1 MTTTGNKPDFIR
13 HLYKVTKE
21 LKSYTIYSLV
31 EVTGNKN
38 LLSETLRIETFRGK
52 SNARNIDDYLRLK
65 TTSNWATSEMV
76 TGLRPTSKN
85 GLFYGDRLNKETRK
99 KSLLLFTFSTD
110 REYLI
115 IDVFRGFY
123 PLNNGIL
130 KNIIKTH

>member
-1 MTTTGNKPDFIR
+1 MITTGNKPEFIR
-13 HLYKVTKE
+13 HLYKLKNE

-38 LLSETLRIETFRGK
+38 LLSETLRIESYRGK
-52 SNARNIDDYLRLK
+52 SNARNIDDYLRLR

-85 GLFYGDRLNKETRK
+85 GLFYGDRINKETQK

-110 REYLI
+110 RETLI

-123 PLNNGIL
+123 PLNNGLL
-130 KNIIKTH
+130 KNIVKTH

>member
-13 HLYKVTKE
+13 HLYKVKKE
-21 LKSYTIYSLV
+21 FKSYTIYSLV

-38 LLSETLRIETFRGK
+38 LLSETIRIETFRSK
-52 SNARNIDDYLRLK
+52 SNSRNIDDYLRLK

-85 GLFYGDRLNKETRK
+85 GLFYGDLINKETQK

-110 REYLI
+110 REILI

-123 PLNNGIL
+123 PLNNGLL